1 MEPLR
6 INAPAVAA
14 PVKWPTERRQ
24 RSRNKIFTPAYASFN
39 GANALDLHEILDLH
53 EEGFAVQAPAATN
66 LAQHVNLRLVLSEAP
81 SPISASGIV
90 VWCDGARLGIQLAP
104 LAPEELKKLQQ
115 WLF

>member
-6 INAPAVAA
+6 INAPAVTA

-53 EEGFAVQAPAATN
+53 EEGFAVQAPDATN

-81 SPISASGIV
+81 SPISASGII
-90 VWCDGARLGIQLAP
+90 VWCERRQLNS
-104 LAPEELKKLQQ
+104 
-115 WLF
+115 